1 MKHSIKRMTLKDAL
15 HVKSAEFWLAL
26 GQPMEAVA
34 ELQKLTT
41 RAWNYGWP
49 VAVFRCAARE
59 FGATLLRL
67 PRMQMQAR
75 R

>member
-1 MKHSIKRMTLKDAL
+1 MTLKDAL

-34 ELQKLTT
+34 ELQKITS
-41 RAWNYGWP
+41 RAWDDGWP

-59 FGATLLRL
+59 FGATLRQF
-67 PRMQMQAR
+67 PRVQMQAR